1 MNHPGRMK
9 WADTPTISAARRYG
23 IAIVA
28 VATAFSLT
36 CALLHF
42 HLPQT
47 FGTFAVSAIAVTFW
61 YVGTGPGLLAMV
73 LSSFL
78 RGYFFEATPESRLL
92 WVLVFFVFALLMM
105 RVGAARNELER
116 RVAERTAELTRS
128 NENLK
133 REIVEHNQAEYLT
146 GQVFESSPDAVLIIG
161 KDYRY
166 KRINPVHERNWGMP
180 AGSMIGMHMAEL
192 MGVEFFENR
201 IRPFLDRCFAGE
213 NVRFEDW
220 FDNALGHRFLAVSY
234 SPLRSAS
241 QQVEAALVISRDMTE
256 HTLASEALRHAQ
268 ADLAHASRMTTMGEL
283 TASLAHEVNQPI
295 AAASTSASTCVRWL
309 TREDPDVGEA
319 REAALAVVRNAKRA
333 ADIINRIRSISKK
346 GESNRHLVDVNEVV
360 LEIIALLRAEAQ
372 RYSVTIRTDLG
383 ANLPKV
389 MADSVQV
396 QQVLMNLIMNSIDA
410 MKEVDRFREI
420 AVKSQSIENR
430 KAIISVSDTG
440 TGLPPQKA
448 EQIFDAFFTTKAH
461 GIGMGL
467 RISRSI
473 VESHGGQL
481 WAADNSPHGTIFSF
495 TLPASVDE
503 EIPTLPL

>member
-1 MNHPGRMK
+1 MNHLGRMK
-9 WADTPTISAARRYG
+9 STDTPATSVALRYG
-23 IAIVA
+23 LALVFVA
-28 VATAFSLT
+28 AAFSLT
-36 CALLHF
+36 CLLLHF

-47 FGTFAVSAIAVTFW
+47 FGTFAVSAIGLTFW

-105 RVGAARNELER
+105 RVGAARHELER

-128 NENLK
+128 NDNLK
-133 REIVEHNQAEYLT
+133 REIIEHNQAEYLT

-161 KDYRY
+161 TDYRY
-166 KRINPVHERNWGMP
+166 KRINPVHERNWGLP

-192 MGVEFFENR
+192 MGTEFFENKL
-201 IRPFLDRCFAGE
+201 RPSLDRCFSGE
-213 NVRFEDW
+213 SVRFEDW

-241 QQVEAALVISRDMTE
+241 QQVEAALVISRDITE

-309 TREDPDVGEA
+309 TRENPDVPEA

-346 GESNRHLVDVNEVV
+346 GESHRQLVDLNDVV
-360 LEIIALLRAEAQ
+360 VEIIALLRTEAQ
-372 RYSVTIRTDLG
+372 RYSVSIRTDLA
-383 ANLPKV
+383 ANLPRV

-410 MKEVDRFREI
+410 MKDVDRLREI
-420 AVKSQSIENR
+420 SIKSQNIEDR
-430 KAIISVSDTG
+430 KAIITVSDNG
-440 TGLPPQKA
+440 TGLPPQRA
-448 EQIFDAFFTTKAH
+448 EQIFDAFFTTKAY

-481 WAADNSPHGTIFSF
+481 WAADNSPHGTTFSF
-495 TLPASVDE
+495 TLPTSDPAS
-503 EIPTLPL
+503 